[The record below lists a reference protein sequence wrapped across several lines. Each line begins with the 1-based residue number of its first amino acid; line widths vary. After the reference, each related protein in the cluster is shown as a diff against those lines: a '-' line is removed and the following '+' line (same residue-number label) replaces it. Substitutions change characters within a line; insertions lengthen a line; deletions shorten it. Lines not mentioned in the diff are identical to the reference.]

1 LLPVEQNESIEEKAD
16 FFWEETKGQPLVRN
30 VYAGNGEQS
39 VEDLLLDPPLADV
52 PRQVRIDAKDNC
64 TRVEE
69 LQAQQ

>member
-1 LLPVEQNESIEEKAD
+1 LSPVEQNKSIEEKTD
-16 FFWEETKGQPLVRN
+16 FFREESEGSALNTNAYK
-30 VYAGNGEQS
+30 ANGEQS